1 MKRLISILIA
11 VGLSVISYAQTIS
24 YEQALEKAM
33 HFFKIPATKASV
45 DELYPVYGLP
55 TKASGDSDIYIFNR
69 RGGGFVIINGRAS
82 GTPILGYSLN
92 NHFSVEGM
100 PESLKP
106 WFDCLKNTGRQSSG
120 TKSRDFAVDEVS
132 EIVNLHTA
140 EWSQDEPFNNK
151 CPEVDGFRAPTG
163 CVQTATAILMQ
174 YYGWPRQGK
183 GRTEDY
189 YDSWSE
195 VNREGYELTTV
206 YKWDELKKIN
216 TVSDALN
223 ASPEIQD
230 NLAQLHRDLG
240 AIMKAQYGSAET
252 GANNAEQQ
260 IAKYMG
266 YKAAASER
274 LDCKSYEDWLIYL
287 KGFLDKKQPVFTIGG
302 AHQYIVDGY
311 DSNDYFHFNYGW
323 GGINNGF
330 YFIDGYSYMTF
341 GMAATGN
348 IVPDYDGENE
358 PVNGYIYLAA
368 ADHPSLPWGFWINPF
383 HSNDII
389 WGGGSQEVWR
399 GSNEEVVPGI
409 KYEASIKLMN
419 TSGIP
424 YEGDI
429 KLVLED
435 KNGNMKLDNVQN
447 NQINLA
453 GEAKNPFHI
462 SIESMW
468 GKDACGYF
476 MVNPDCPLEF
486 GDKLA
491 VYHTRSEGV
500 WEKVPSYNDDG
511 TVSERPVFPCFII
524 KTSEHYSVGD
534 TFECRLVNGCRPYGA
549 SFAWEIDSVRAYS
562 IWEILD
568 ESGTVVY
575 TYRNDVRENR
585 FLGPYYKFTSPG
597 NYTVNVSVYDAFNG
611 GKQTDFIST
620 FISVE

>member
-1 MKRLISILIA
+1 MKRLICILIA

-24 YEQALEKAM
+24 YEQALKKAT

-45 DELYPVYGLP
+45 NELYPVYGLP

-69 RGGGFVIINGRAS
+69 RGGGFVIINGQAS
-82 GTPILGYSLN
+82 GVSILGYSLK

-106 WFDCLKNTGRQSSG
+106 WFDCLKNTGKQSSG
-120 TKSRDFAVDEVS
+120 TKSGDFTMDEVR

-140 EWSQDEPFNNK
+140 EWDQWGPFNNK
-151 CPEVDGFRAPTG
+151 CPEVNGYRAPTG

-174 YYGWPRQGK
+174 YYGWPKQGK

-189 YDSWSE
+189 YDNWSG

-206 YKWDELKKIN
+206 YNWDELKKIN
-216 TVSDALN
+216 TVDEARN

-240 AIMKAQYGSAET
+240 AIMKAEYSSGST

-266 YKAAASER
+266 YKAAASEL

-287 KGFLDKKQPVFTIGG
+287 KGFLDKKQPVFVGG
-302 AHQYIVDGY
+302 GGHQYIVDGY

-330 YFIDGYSYMTF
+330 YFIDGYSYMTL

-348 IVPDYDGENE
+348 IVPDYAGENE
-358 PVNGYIYLAA
+358 PVNGYIYLTAEYDVRA
-368 ADHPSLPWGFWINPF
+368 TCWGFWVNSFYDNNIK
-383 HSNDII
+383 IR
-389 WGGGSQEVWR
+389 R
-399 GSNEEVVPGI
+399 GSEEEIVPGKI
-409 KYEASIKLMN
+409 YDAVLTLMN
-419 TSGIP
+419 TSGIR

-435 KNGNMKLDNVQN
+435 KDENIKQDNVQIDKSGVN
-447 NQINLA
+447 RETFHVSMDGLA
-453 GEAKNPFHI
+453 GANPQM
-462 SIESMW
+462 SIKVD
-468 GKDACGYF
+468 G
-476 MVNPDCPLEF
+476 PLEF
-486 GDKLA
+486 GDKIV

-524 KTSEHYSVGD
+524 KTSDHYAVGD
-534 TFECRLVNGCRPYGA
+534 TFECKLVNGCRPYGA
-549 SFAWEIDSVRAYS
+549 SFAWSEDSIRAYS
-562 IWEILD
+562 IWEIID
-568 ESGTVVY
+568 EAGTVVY
-575 TYRNDVRENR
+575 SYRNDDRANR
-585 FLGPYYKFTSPG
+585 LFGPYHKFTAPG
-597 NYTVNVSVYDAFNG
+597 NYTVNVSVYDALDG
-611 GKQTDFIST
+611 GKQIDSIST
-620 FISVE
+620 FIKVE

>member
-1 MKRLISILIA
+1 MKRQISILIA
-11 VGLSVISYAQTIS
+11 VGLSVISYAQSIS
-24 YEQALEKAM
+24 YEQALEKAT

-45 DELYPVYGLP
+45 NELYPVYGLP

-69 RGGGFVIINGRAS
+69 RGGGFVIINGQAS
-82 GTPILGYSLN
+82 GVSILGYSLK

-106 WFDCLKNTGRQSSG
+106 WFDCLKNTGKQSSG
-120 TKSRDFAVDEVS
+120 TKSGDFTMDEVC

-151 CPEVDGFRAPTG
+151 CPEVNGFRAPTG

-174 YYGWPRQGK
+174 YYGWPKQGK

-189 YDSWSE
+189 FDSWSG
-195 VNREGYELTTV
+195 VSREGYELTTV
-206 YKWDELKKIN
+206 YNWEELKKIN
-216 TVSDALN
+216 TVDDAKN
-223 ASPEIQD
+223 ASAEIQD

-240 AIMKAQYGSAET
+240 AVMNAQYNIGGT
-252 GANNAEQQ
+252 GANNAEKK

-287 KGFLDKKQPVFTIGG
+287 KGFLDKKQPVFTMGSG
-302 AHQYIVDGY
+302 HQYIVDGY

-323 GGINNGF
+323 GGNDNGF
-330 YFIDGYSYMTF
+330 YLIDGYSYMTL

-358 PVNGYIYLAA
+358 PVNGYIYLTAEY
-368 ADHPSLPWGFWINPF
+368 DVRNTCWGFWFNPF
-383 HSNDII
+383 YDDNNIL
-389 WGGGSQEVWR
+389 R
-399 GSNEEVVPGI
+399 GSEEEIMPGKI
-409 KYEASIKLMN
+409 YDAELELMN

-435 KNGNMKLDNVQN
+435 KDENIKQDIVQIDKSGVNRKTFHVSMDGLDGA
-447 NQINLA
+447 I
-453 GEAKNPFHI
+453 PHM
-462 SIESMW
+462 SIKVD
-468 GKDACGYF
+468 G
-476 MVNPDCPLEF
+476 PLEF
-486 GDKLA
+486 GDKIV

-511 TVSERPVFPCFII
+511 TVSERPIFPCFII
-524 KTSEHYSVGD
+524 KTLGHYAVGD
-534 TFECRLVNGCRPYGA
+534 TFECKLVNGCRPYGA
-549 SFAWEIDSVRAYS
+549 SFGWSEDSIRAYS

-575 TYRNDVRENR
+575 TYRNDDRANR
-585 FLGPYYKFTSPG
+585 LFGPYYKFPAAGT
-597 NYTVNVSVYDAFNG
+597 YTVNVSVFDALDG
-611 GKQTDFIST
+611 GKQIDSIST